1 MGSDMFNAILWN
13 AIGRDNRLLEI
24 ILEKAT
30 DYEQTEIYYRF
41 KNMTDRPCN
50 FDLKKFC
57 EGFDDLIPESESYNN
72 TLKSIMTKYN
82 KGRQNEI

>member
-50 FDLKKFC
+50 FSLEDTKLEETEEYKAKLK
-57 EGFDDLIPESESYNN
+57 D
-72 TLKSIMTKYN
+72 IMTRFN
-82 KGRQNEI
+82 KGDYES